1 MYKCYEKRRYDRER
15 EQDIGNGYDI
25 ERDER
30 HPDQVEQRRPNGNG
44 FSDEPVEPAQQ
55 EFPLLIMV
63 EPAGPRQELA
73 PVFLDDL
80 YRARGPACPLN
91 PEGLIILRQQS
102 PAIAVVGVMRAP
114 AEFHD

>member
-1 MYKCYEKRRYDRER
+1 MHKCDEKCRYDRER
-15 EQDIGNGYDI
+15 EQDIGNGDDI

-30 HPDQVEQRRPNGNG
+30 HPDQVEQRCPYGNG

-80 YRARGPACPLN
+80 YRAGGPTGTLN
-91 PEGLIILRQQS
+91 PEGLVILRQQS
-102 PAIAVVGVMRAP
+102 PTIAVIGVM
-114 AEFHD
+114 